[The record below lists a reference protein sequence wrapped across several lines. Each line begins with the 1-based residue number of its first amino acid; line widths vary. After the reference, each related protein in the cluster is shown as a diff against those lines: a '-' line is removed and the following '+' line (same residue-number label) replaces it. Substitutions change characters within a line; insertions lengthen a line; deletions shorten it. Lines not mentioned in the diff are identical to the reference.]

1 MNFEIEQIFTKSQ
14 RCDKLK
20 VPILDK
26 YTEKT
31 TRGFELHFPLQI
43 VTSKLVFLLL
53 PILALGNHRESHK
66 ISRKLRD
73 QPLSSDDYEEPEIVE
88 KSESTALVRMTRS
101 GYLPPKPEWPPEK
114 QAKWKQYMAALG
126 RYPGKNPPFR

>member
-1 MNFEIEQIFTKSQ
+1 MRQAKGANFRQMYRETNQRFRPSFKMN
-14 RCDKLK
+14 
-20 VPILDK
+20 
-26 YTEKT
+26 
-31 TRGFELHFPLQI
+31 HFHSQI
-43 VTSKLVFLLL
+43 VTSKSVFLLL

-66 ISRKLRD
+66 ITRKRRD

-126 RYPGKNPPFR
+126 RYPGKNPTFR